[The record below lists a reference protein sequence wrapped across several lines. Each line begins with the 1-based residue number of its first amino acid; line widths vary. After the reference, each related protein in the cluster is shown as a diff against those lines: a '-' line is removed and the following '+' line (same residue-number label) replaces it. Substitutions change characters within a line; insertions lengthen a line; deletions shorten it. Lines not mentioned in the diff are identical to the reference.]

1 MEIISPEFKN
11 NEMIPKKFTCEG
23 EDVSPKLVFSDVPVE
38 AKSLVLIV
46 DDPDAP
52 MGIFDHWIAWN
63 LAPQTAVLEEGAK
76 VELQG
81 KNGFGDS
88 IYRGPCPP
96 RGPAHRYFFRLFA
109 VDMII
114 ELPAGASRNEVEKAI
129 KGHIIASAELIGLY
143 QR

>member
-1 MEIISPEFKN
+1 MHIKSPEFKN
-11 NEMIPKKFTCEG
+11 NELIPKKFTCEG
-23 EDVSPKLVFSDVPVE
+23 EDVSPKLVFSDVPAA

-52 MGIFDHWIAWN
+52 MGIFDHWIVWN
-63 LAPQTAVLEEGAK
+63 LPPKTTVLEESAK
-76 VELQG
+76 IELQG

-96 RGPAHRYFFRLFA
+96 RGPAHRYFFRLYA
-109 VDMII
+109 VDTMIG
-114 ELPAGASRNEVEKAI
+114 LPQGSSKDEVEKAI
-129 KGHIIASAELIGLY
+129 EGHILAKAELIGLY